1 MTRRALSLSAY
12 MTFARSASAPGPA
25 PVWPERQDGPLVW
38 GFAET
43 TERGRA
49 MASLGS
55 RLLALRP
62 RAQVWLSGRIPKRPG
77 LVHAPLPRDM
87 AADDLRAVRRF
98 RPDIALWTGHVLR
111 PGLLSSLSEGGSHL
125 IALDLGDAPFTT
137 EAPRWLPDP
146 TPATLALFDS
156 LYTTGPAA
164 SRRLRRLG
172 VETGRV
178 HDATPFLDTEAPLD
192 CADSLHEEL
201 AGILAGRPVWLAARL
216 CPEEARDVLQAH
228 RQASRLAHRL
238 LLVVVPADAAAAAQ
252 IAPLVAK
259 AQMRVCDWDAGD
271 TPDENTQVLLTRSP
285 EDLGL
290 WYRLAPLAFLGGS
303 LAPGTGGTDPFE
315 AASLGTAV
323 LYGPNVGNHL
333 EAYSRLVGAGAARI
347 VRDADSLGAAVSHLV
362 APDQAAAMAHAGWDV
377 ISSGA
382 RLVDRLLAEI
392 VEILDQRSAA

>member
-12 MTFARSASAPGPA
+12 MTFARSATAPGPA
-25 PVWPERQDGPLVW
+25 PTWPERPQGPLVW
-38 GFAET
+38 GFAEDS
-43 TERGRA
+43 ERGRA

-55 RLLALRP
+55 RLLSQRP
-62 RAQVWLSGRIPKRPG
+62 RTQVWLSGRIPDRPG
-77 LVHAPLPRDM
+77 LTRVPLPRDM

-98 RPDIALWTGHVLR
+98 RPDIALWTGHTLR
-111 PGLLSSLSEGGSHL
+111 PGLLSALSEGGSHM
-125 IALDLGDAPFTT
+125 IALDLGDTPFTT

-164 SRRLRRLG
+164 SRRVRRLG
-172 VETGRV
+172 VESGRV

-192 CADSLHEEL
+192 CADSLHEEM

-216 CPEEARDVLQAH
+216 CAEEARDVLQAH

-238 LLVVVPADAAAAAQ
+238 LLVVAPADARAAEQ
-252 IAPLVAK
+252 IVPLVAN
-259 AQMRVCDWDAGD
+259 AQMRVCDWDAGE

-285 EDLGL
+285 DELGL

-392 VEILDQRSAA
+392 NEVLDQRSAA